1 MNPATGITGG
11 KMGRLVQLT
20 KENRYYIVETRK
32 NLFGE
37 LAVVLR
43 WGSLKTEWE
52 RQKEIPAKSQAHAEM
67 LFENAVSGKLRR
79 GYRRV

>member
-1 MNPATGITGG
+1 
-11 KMGRLVQLT
+11 MGRLVQLT
-20 KENRYYIVETRK
+20 KENRFYIVEIRRD
-32 NLFGE
+32 LFGD
-37 LAVVLR
+37 LLVVLR

-52 RQKEIPAKSQAHAEM
+52 RQKDIPAKSQAYAEM

>member
-1 MNPATGITGG
+1 MI
-11 KMGRLVQLT
+11 RLVQMT
-20 KENRYYIVETRK
+20 KENRYYIVETRR

-52 RQKEIPAKSQAHAEM
+52 RQKEIPAKSRAHAEM
-67 LFENAVSGKLRR
+67 LFENAVRGKLWR

>member
-1 MNPATGITGG
+1 MI
-11 KMGRLVQLT
+11 RLVQLT

-52 RQKEIPAKSQAHAEM
+52 RKKEIPAKSQAHAEM
-67 LFENAVSGKLRR
+67 LFENAVNGKLRR

>member
-1 MNPATGITGG
+1 MT
-11 KMGRLVQLT
+11 RLVQLT
-20 KENRYYIVETRK
+20 KENRFYIVEIRQDI
-32 NLFGE
+32 FGD
-37 LAVVLR
+37 LVVVLR

-67 LFENAVSGKLRR
+67 LFENAISGKLRR